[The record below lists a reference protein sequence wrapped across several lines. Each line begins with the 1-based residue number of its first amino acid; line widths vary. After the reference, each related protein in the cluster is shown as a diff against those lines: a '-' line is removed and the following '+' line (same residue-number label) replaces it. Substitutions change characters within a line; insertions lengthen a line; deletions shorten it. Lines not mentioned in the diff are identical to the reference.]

1 MPHFIRNGA
10 SWLLLKREPARFALV
25 QMEMPMADRK
35 NFVFSICMVLL
46 SSFLTIQCF
55 RYPLESALFP
65 RFLAV
70 LLFLLSLVL
79 LIRAL
84 RQPRQPGP
92 NGPFLWIDSRL
103 LKNPPVQ
110 VFAVT
115 AVYIALISVIGFVV
129 STVFFIFASV
139 SFLDPQKRKFALLYG
154 LCYSAILYVVF
165 HFILGAALPAGW
177 LI

>member
-1 MPHFIRNGA
+1 
-10 SWLLLKREPARFALV
+10 
-25 QMEMPMADRK
+25 MADRR
-35 NFVFSICMVLL
+35 NFIFSICMVFL

-55 RYPLESALFP
+55 RYPLESAIFP

-70 LLFLLSLVL
+70 LLLLLSLVL

-84 RQPRQPGP
+84 RQPRQAGP
-92 NGPFLWIDSRL
+92 KVPLLAIDSGF

-110 VFAVT
+110 VFGVA
-115 AVYIALISVIGFVV
+115 AVYVVLISVLGFVV
-129 STVFFIFASV
+129 STALFIFASV
-139 SFLDPQKRKFALLYG
+139 SFLDPKKRKFAFVYG

-165 HFILGAALPAGW
+165 HYILGAALPEGW

>member
-1 MPHFIRNGA
+1 
-10 SWLLLKREPARFALV
+10 
-25 QMEMPMADRK
+25 MEMPMADRK
-35 NFVFSICMVLL
+35 NFIFSICMVLL
-46 SSFLTIQCF
+46 SSYLTIQCF

-70 LLFLLSLVL
+70 LLLLLSLVL

-84 RQPRQPGP
+84 RQPRQAGP
-92 NGPFLWIDSRL
+92 KGPLFVIDSGF

-110 VFAVT
+110 VFGIA
-115 AVYIALISVIGFVV
+115 AVYVVLISVLGFVV
-129 STVFFIFASV
+129 STALFIFASV
-139 SFLDPQKRKFALLYG
+139 SFLDPKKRKFALVYG

-165 HFILGAALPAGW
+165 HYILGAALPEGW